1 MKKLI
6 STLMLL
12 FIVSSIGYAQN
23 WHQVYVGPGMFYT
36 PSICKSSAEV

>member
-23 WHQVYVGPGMFYT
+23 WHQVYVGPNSLKTYMQ
-36 PSICKSSAEV
+36 